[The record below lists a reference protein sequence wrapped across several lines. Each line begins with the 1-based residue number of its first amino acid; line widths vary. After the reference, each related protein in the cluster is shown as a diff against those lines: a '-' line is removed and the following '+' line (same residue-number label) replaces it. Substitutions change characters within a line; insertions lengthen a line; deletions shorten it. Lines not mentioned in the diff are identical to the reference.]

1 MAITVTHPH
10 RDQSPFPAL
19 YAISVSALSLNALM
33 KQLSEKKRRTGSI
46 LQTVHFYKK
55 LSCQHGN
62 TGPKQKQKKQNL
74 ILNLLAHSEI
84 TNVTFLCIKYS

>member
-62 TGPKQKQKKQNL
+62 TGPKQNKNKKNKTKTYTKH
-74 ILNLLAHSEI
+74 ACS
-84 TNVTFLCIKYS
+84 

>member
-1 MAITVTHPH
+1 MAITVTQPH

-33 KQLSEKKRRTGSI
+33 KQLSEKKRRAGSI

-55 LSCQHGN
+55 LLQTQG
-62 TGPKQKQKKQNL
+62 KKKTKKNKNL
-74 ILNLLAHSEI
+74 
-84 TNVTFLCIKYS
+84 VK

>member
-33 KQLSEKKRRTGSI
+33 KQLSEEKKKNR
-46 LQTVHFYKK
+46 
-55 LSCQHGN
+55 
-62 TGPKQKQKKQNL
+62 
-74 ILNLLAHSEI
+74 
-84 TNVTFLCIKYS
+84 